1 MFRVFSALLSL
12 LVLSVNYDLV
22 KSDHGTVAL
31 VIGGIQTSSFHDFN
45 TTNTCGSDP
54 AVTQLDSVEI
64 FGCPSDV
71 DPILSPL
78 PSPATL
84 AGGTF

>member
-45 TTNTCGSDP
+45 TTTP
-54 AVTQLDSVEI
+54 AARTS
-64 FGCPSDV
+64 PSLIWTRWKYSV